1 MGSRGARGSQDRSL
15 LFPSLGWV
23 VAGHLGHEPT
33 PRPLDWS
40 ERPRRHGADW
50 RDTSCIVG
58 LFYGVSRTWLTCSVA
73 PVNTGRPNAL
83 GVVGL
88 FYMTWLV
95 GYDKQGTNQAGIAL
109 YFGGVRT
116 PGPWRD
122 NVRGLP

>member
-1 MGSRGARGSQDRSL
+1 MGSREARGSQDRSPPIKL
-15 LFPSLGWV
+15 SGGR
-23 VAGHLGHEPT
+23 ASGT
-33 PRPLDWS
+33 RANSDSSRS

-109 YFGGVRT
+109 YFGG
-116 PGPWRD
+116 
-122 NVRGLP
+122 